1 MAFCQSISKYFSCFK
16 PQLNNNNHDD
26 HLEQRLQDF
35 IKQEI
40 SKQGFQMDEYLN
52 WKRAMEKRIETVE
65 QAQDYMKTT
74 SAQQNEKVQQLT
86 RDVEDMQDNVFVEV
100 NSEE

>member
-1 MAFCQSISKYFSCFK
+1 
-16 PQLNNNNHDD
+16 
-26 HLEQRLQDF
+26 
-35 IKQEI
+35 
-40 SKQGFQMDEYLN
+40 
-52 WKRAMEKRIETVE
+52 MEKRIETVE

>member
-1 MAFCQSISKYFSCFK
+1 M
-16 PQLNNNNHDD
+16 
-26 HLEQRLQDF
+26 E
-35 IKQEI
+35 
-40 SKQGFQMDEYLN
+40 EYLN